1 MTNEESIFKKEESIE
16 ILKNYWFNWSYKINL
31 CCIKCLKFANNNDIK
46 IKKNKIDGNI
56 NPYSYC
62 NKCCYEGKVE
72 TIDEDEL
79 KCLIENFN
87 LYLNNIIA
95 LFEV

>member
-1 MTNEESIFKKEESIE
+1 M
-16 ILKNYWFNWSYKINL
+16 NL
-31 CCIKCLKFANNNDIK
+31 CCIKFLKFSNNNNIK
-46 IKKNKIDGNI
+46 IKNKIDGNI

-62 NKCCYEGKVE
+62 NTCYEKFE

-79 KCLIENFN
+79 KCLIENVN
-87 LYLNNIIA
+87 LYLNNVIV